1 MKEVASK
8 ELDGG
13 FKVEEPVAVIIDGNS
28 ASASE
33 IFAALHESANVPL
46 IGTKTFGKGTV
57 QTVKDLN
64 DQTEIKLTVLKW
76 LTPKGEWINEKEL
89 NQPSKLITPSMPI

>member
-13 FKVEEPVAVIIDGNS
+13 FKVKEPVAVIIDGNS

-33 IFAALHESANVPL
+33 IFAAALHESANVPL
-46 IGTKTFGKGTV
+46 MERKH
-57 QTVKDLN
+57 LA
-64 DQTEIKLTVLKW
+64 
-76 LTPKGEWINEKEL
+76 KER
-89 NQPSKLITPSMPI
+89 SKR